1 MKLFT
6 IIYRYKTSSIDYNT
20 AQSIKAETEDEA
32 LGYLKEVLKERFS
45 NITVEDIIPQS
56 IKVEAL

>member
-45 NITVEDIIPQS
+45 SITIEDIIPRS